1 MTPHRV
7 VQWATGNTGL
17 RALREVIR
25 HPSLDLVGTLVYDP
39 AKDGVDAGELCGEGP
54 TGVMATTDREAIL
67 ALGADCVVY
76 MPRATG
82 RGETRAGLTEDE
94 LVDDVV
100 ALLGSGTNIVTTCSD
115 LFARGVRLSD
125 ENRARVLAACT
136 AGGTSVWASGS
147 DPGFITETLPMAL
160 LSVQRR
166 VDLIDIE
173 EFGDLSHRP
182 SPHMVM
188 EQMRFGK
195 PLEEFDPDRRK
206 NHLFGEYQPPLS
218 VLAEIAGFEID
229 DWTAE
234 GGVAAAKEDLTI
246 VAGEIKAGT
255 AAAQRVVVHGRQDNV
270 ERIRFTQYGFVAMDV
285 DPDWGLQP
293 TGWRIRIHG
302 DAPFD
307 LSMPFPVPLDD
318 LASFVPAFNANG
330 PVNAI
335 PYVCGARPRDA
346 HDRGP
351 PPHPPPWPPTRGAG
365 VTDPGPLTRTVL
377 DYVRMM
383 ERLVPTV
390 EAPEDWAPLTEF
402 VAVDEFERVGTF
414 LEVQSWSQY
423 TEMLTQWASAI
434 ATFETTVQRIS
445 ELPGLVYYAVEERH
459 LVGENINVVNSLT
472 VFEFDDDGKIRHLD
486 VYLQQPR

>member
-1 MTPHRV
+1 
-7 VQWATGNTGL
+7 
-17 RALREVIR
+17 
-25 HPSLDLVGTLVYDP
+25 
-39 AKDGVDAGELCGEGP
+39 
-54 TGVMATTDREAIL
+54 
-67 ALGADCVVY
+67 
-76 MPRATG
+76 
-82 RGETRAGLTEDE
+82 
-94 LVDDVV
+94 
-100 ALLGSGTNIVTTCSD
+100 
-115 LFARGVRLSD
+115 
-125 ENRARVLAACT
+125 
-136 AGGTSVWASGS
+136 
-147 DPGFITETLPMAL
+147 MAL

-255 AAAQRVVVHGRQDNV
+255 AAAQRVVVHGRADGV

-285 DPDWGLQP
+285 EPDWGLQP
-293 TGWRIRIHG
+293 TGWRIRIQG

-335 PYVCGARPRDA
+335 PYVCAAPPGMLTTEDLP
-346 HDRGP
+346 HILPRGP
-351 PPHPPPWPPTRGAG
+351 R
-365 VTDPGPLTRTVL
+365 R
-377 DYVRMM
+377 
-383 ERLVPTV
+383 
-390 EAPEDWAPLTEF
+390 ED
-402 VAVDEFERVGTF
+402 
-414 LEVQSWSQY
+414 
-423 TEMLTQWASAI
+423 
-434 ATFETTVQRIS
+434 
-445 ELPGLVYYAVEERH
+445 
-459 LVGENINVVNSLT
+459 
-472 VFEFDDDGKIRHLD
+472 
-486 VYLQQPR
+486 QP

>member
-1 MTPHRV
+1 MTSV

-25 HPSLDLVGTLVYDP
+25 HPNLDLVGVRVYDD
-39 AKDGVDAGELCGEGP
+39 AKDGVDAGELCGEGA
-54 TGVMATTDREAIL
+54 TGVLATTDREAIL
-67 ALGADCVVY
+67 GLAADCVVY

-82 RGETRAGLTEDE
+82 RGQTRAGLTEDE

-100 ALLGSGTNIVTTCSD
+100 ALLAAGTNVVTTCSD
-115 LFARGVRLSD
+115 LFARGARLSD
-125 ENRARVLAACT
+125 ENRARVAEACAAGD
-136 AGGTSVWASGS
+136 ASVWASGS

-160 LSVQRR
+160 LSIQRQ
-166 VDLIDIE
+166 VDRIEIE
-173 EFGDLSHRP
+173 EFGDLSRRP

-195 PLEEFDPDRRK
+195 PLADFDPERRK

-218 VLAEIAGFEID
+218 VLADLAGCAVD

-246 VAGEIKAGT
+246 VAGTIAAGT
-255 AAAQRVVVHGRQDNV
+255 AAAQRVVVHGTEAGV

-302 DAPFD
+302 DTPVD

-318 LASFVPAFNANG
+318 LASYVPAFNANG

-335 PYVCGARPRDA
+335 PYVCAAPPGMLTTEDLP
-346 HDRGP
+346 HILPRGP
-351 PPHPPPWPPTRGAG
+351 R
-365 VTDPGPLTRTVL
+365 
-377 DYVRMM
+377 
-383 ERLVPTV
+383 
-390 EAPEDWAPLTEF
+390 EDRA
-402 VAVDEFERVGTF
+402 
-414 LEVQSWSQY
+414 
-423 TEMLTQWASAI
+423 
-434 ATFETTVQRIS
+434 
-445 ELPGLVYYAVEERH
+445 
-459 LVGENINVVNSLT
+459 
-472 VFEFDDDGKIRHLD
+472 
-486 VYLQQPR
+486 